1 MWRILIL
8 AVLMCTVSSAGV
20 SAVTETEMLAAFW
33 NLENFFDC
41 IDGGNG
47 VSDMEFSA
55 GGNRHWTE
63 SRFWKKCHGVAK
75 TIMWMADRYG
85 RVPDV
90 VGVAEVENRGV
101 MQAVIRGTLLKKYD
115 YVQVHAES
123 PDTRGID
130 VALIY
135 RKDMFR
141 HVGGRSI
148 SVTRDM
154 DGNAMKTRDI
164 LHVCLEKEDGRRY
177 HFLVNHHPSKYG
189 GENETSGRRMA
200 AMQVMVSV
208 CDSLLAAGEPDIICM
223 GDFNDSPDG
232 QAFGLVSGKLENKA
246 LPLYRSG
253 RGTVRYSGKWDLID
267 MFMTGGEVTGRSVMD
282 ICFPDFLGVKDN
294 AHSGMKPLRTYVGP
308 VYAGGISDHLP
319 IVLIVKKP

>member
-1 MWRILIL
+1 
-8 AVLMCTVSSAGV
+8 
-20 SAVTETEMLAAFW
+20 
-33 NLENFFDC
+33 
-41 IDGGNG
+41 
-47 VSDMEFSA
+47 
-55 GGNRHWTE
+55 
-63 SRFWKKCHGVAK
+63 
-75 TIMWMADRYG
+75 
-85 RVPDV
+85 
-90 VGVAEVENRGV
+90 
-101 MQAVIRGTLLKKYD
+101 
-115 YVQVHAES
+115 
-123 PDTRGID
+123 
-130 VALIY
+130 
-135 RKDMFR
+135 
-141 HVGGRSI
+141 
-148 SVTRDM
+148 
-154 DGNAMKTRDI
+154 
-164 LHVCLEKEDGRRY
+164 
-177 HFLVNHHPSKYG
+177 
-189 GENETSGRRMA
+189 MA

-267 MFMTGGEVTGRSVMD
+267 MFMTGGEMTGRSVMD